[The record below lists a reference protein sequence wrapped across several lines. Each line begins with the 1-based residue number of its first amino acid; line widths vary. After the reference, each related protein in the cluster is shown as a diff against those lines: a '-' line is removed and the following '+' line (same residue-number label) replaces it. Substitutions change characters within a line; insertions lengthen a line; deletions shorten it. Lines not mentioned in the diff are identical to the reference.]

1 MAYAI
6 QLRLMKRGIDMKEFL
21 DDDFLLDN
29 ETGRKLYH
37 TYAENMPI
45 FDFHCHLIP
54 EQIQNDYHF
63 ENITEAWLG
72 KNGYGDH
79 YKWRLMREYGIDES
93 YITGDKPDYD
103 RFLAYS
109 KMMPDL
115 IGNPIYEWTHLEL
128 KKYFGIRTP
137 LKEAS
142 AKEIYDEAN
151 KKLETLSARRMME
164 LNNVKIV
171 YTTDDP
177 LDDLHEH
184 ETMKKDAT
192 LKTKVSP
199 CMRPDK
205 AIKIEESTFAPYV
218 KKMAAL
224 LNRPIETLHD
234 FIKGLEERTEYFIAH
249 GCKATDHDIGIV
261 SYKEAT
267 YDDAEKVFKKA
278 MNGEAIDFEDQCIYK
293 GYLLTELAKIYH
305 KHDLVMQLHIGA
317 IRNDSKRVFGLK
329 GPDMGY
335 DSVGDYPVIRN
346 LVDLFSHIDETEE
359 MPKTVV
365 YCVNEKD
372 YGPLVTMMNAFQDG
386 KTKGKIQL
394 GAAWWFN
401 DHYDGID
408 KQLHVLASGGILSLF
423 IGMLTDSRSFLSYPR
438 HDYFRRELCNYL
450 GSLVEKGRYPN
461 DIEHLGKIIQ
471 DICYYNALHYFGEE

>member
-1 MAYAI
+1 
-6 QLRLMKRGIDMKEFL
+6 MKEFL

-29 ETGRKLYH
+29 ETAKVLYH
-37 TYAENMPI
+37 SYAEKMPI

-63 ENITEAWLG
+63 ENLTEAWLG

-79 YKWRLMREYGIDES
+79 YKWRLMREYGIDED
-93 YITGDKPDYD
+93 YITGTKPDYE
-103 RFLAYS
+103 RFLAYAT
-109 KMMPDL
+109 MMPEL

-128 KKYFGIRTP
+128 KTYFGIRTP
-137 LKEAS
+137 LSEDT
-142 AKEIYDEAN
+142 AKGIYDEAN
-151 KKLETLSARRMME
+151 EKLKTMTARKMME
-164 LNNVKIV
+164 LNHVSIV

-184 ETMKKDAT
+184 EAMKKDPT
-192 LKTKVSP
+192 LKTKVAP

-205 AIKIEESTFAPYV
+205 AIKAEEKTFAPYV
-218 KKMAAL
+218 ERMEKVL
-224 LNRPIETLHD
+224 GRPISSLQD
-234 FIKGLEERTEYFIAH
+234 FVKGLEERIEYFIAH

-267 YDDAEKVFKKA
+267 YEEANAVFEKA
-278 MNGEAIDFEDQCIYK
+278 RSGMDITFEEQCIYK
-293 GYLLTELAKIYH
+293 GYLLTELAKLYH
-305 KHDLVMQLHIGA
+305 RYGLVMQLHIGA
-317 IRNDSKRVFGLK
+317 IRNDSKRVFKLK

-365 YCVNEKD
+365 YCINEKD

-386 KTKGKIQL
+386 KTRGKIQL

-408 KQLHVLASGGILSLF
+408 KQLHVLASDGMLSLF

-450 GSLVEKGRYPN
+450 GNLVESGRYPN
-461 DIEHLGKIIQ
+461 DIQRVGKIVEN
-471 DICYYNALHYFGEE
+471 ICYYNALHYFGEE